1 MSGNALASYGRSP
14 PDDLKASFDQ
24 GRASSRGFVGSVL
37 NPKGSRS
44 ASHASR
50 RGLGRSRD
58 SVDAICRARTQS
70 HASGFS
76 KRRYSRRGSE
86 PGSWALLAAIAAH
99 RDANMSEP
107 YRSVGI
113 AIPPPP
119 GGHETEKV
127 RRVHKMSLCRIPPHG
142 GTM

>member
-1 MSGNALASYGRSP
+1 MSEIALATDGRSP

-37 NPKGSRS
+37 NPKGNRS
-44 ASHASR
+44 VSHASR
-50 RGLGRSRD
+50 RGLGQSPD
-58 SVDAICRARTQS
+58 SVAAICRARTQS

-86 PGSWALLAAIAAH
+86 PGSRALLAAIAAH
-99 RDANMSEP
+99 RDAKMSGP

-127 RRVHKMSLCRIPPHG
+127 RRVHQMGFCRKPP
-142 GTM
+142 